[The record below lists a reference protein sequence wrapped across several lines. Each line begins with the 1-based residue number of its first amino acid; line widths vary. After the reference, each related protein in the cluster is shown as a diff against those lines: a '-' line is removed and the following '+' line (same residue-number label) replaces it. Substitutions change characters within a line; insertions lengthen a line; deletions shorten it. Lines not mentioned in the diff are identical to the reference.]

1 MKKMGIHQKT
11 DEKTLLG
18 TTFLGK
24 HQIWGDFGVPGRSL
38 GKALGRILGR
48 NFGGGKN
55 DEKTVVSA
63 VASAGNADPGK
74 EGFREDSQVGEMDR
88 SNTPSLILTD
98 GRADCLRFASPAEAT
113 GGLELGGLE
122 LGGLEEA
129 CKRLGRG
136 LEYLV
141 GMVLGAQIS

>member
-1 MKKMGIHQKT
+1 MGIHQKT

-55 DEKTVVSA
+55 DEKTVVSV

-74 EGFREDSQVGEMDR
+74 EGFREDSQVG
-88 SNTPSLILTD
+88 D
-98 GRADCLRFASPAEAT
+98 GRDLTRLRS
-113 GGLELGGLE
+113 
-122 LGGLEEA
+122 
-129 CKRLGRG
+129 
-136 LEYLV
+136 
-141 GMVLGAQIS
+141 S

>member
-1 MKKMGIHQKT
+1 MGKPWAGFWDEILEAEKMMKK
-11 DEKTLLG
+11 
-18 TTFLGK
+18 
-24 HQIWGDFGVPGRSL
+24 RSSAWL
-38 GKALGRILGR
+38 PRRVTRTPARRDLGRIDR
-48 NFGGGKN
+48 W
-55 DEKTVVSA
+55 
-63 VASAGNADPGK
+63 
-74 EGFREDSQVGEMDR
+74 DR

-113 GGLELGGLE
+113 GGLELGDLE

>member
-1 MKKMGIHQKT
+1 MGIHQKT

-55 DEKTVVSA
+55 DEKTVVSV

-74 EGFREDSQVGEMDR
+74 EGFREDSQVGEGG
-88 SNTPSLILTD
+88 IQH
-98 GRADCLRFASPAEAT
+98 AFAHPNGWA
-113 GGLELGGLE
+113 GGLFALRVTRRGHLE
-122 LGGLEEA
+122 VGSFEA
-129 CKRLGRG
+129 LSR
-136 LEYLV
+136 
-141 GMVLGAQIS
+141 